1 MSSLKIKAILH
12 HGEFIL
18 KQMGGGSELA
28 GPEVILAYRL
38 LKNSVAGDEYI
49 LMTRPFHDLS
59 GDLEGMPPELGQEQ
73 TDMGPVDIVVFY
85 PDPDD
90 RPLPK
95 ATWSGRL
102 KQFTRIEAKGA
113 RRMLRGHSAR
123 EFNNLPAD

>member
-1 MSSLKIKAILH
+1 MQIIEIVIDNRYKIFNADDD
-12 HGEFIL
+12 
-18 KQMGGGSELA
+18 A
-28 GPEVILAYRL
+28 GIFVTHLDTNPVRT
-38 LKNSVAGDEYI
+38 DEYI

-73 TDMGPVDIVVFY
+73 TDLGPVDVVVFY

-113 RRMLRGHSAR
+113 RRMLRGHGAR
-123 EFNNLPAD
+123 EFTNLPSD